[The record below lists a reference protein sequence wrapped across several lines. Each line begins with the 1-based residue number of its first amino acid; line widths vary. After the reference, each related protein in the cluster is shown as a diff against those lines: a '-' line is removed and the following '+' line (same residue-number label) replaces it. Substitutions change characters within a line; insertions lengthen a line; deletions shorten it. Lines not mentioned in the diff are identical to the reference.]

1 MPLRDGVL
9 GQPLS
14 NMAIPDM
21 AVGSTWKSRLVDQ
34 DRQRSIERF
43 LTGIRSKALAFATFR
58 LGDEET
64 ALDMVQETMMGFAK
78 VVDDY
83 PAEAW
88 TNLFYKILT
97 RRVTDWQRKSRWRQ
111 ALAPISLFSRLGCG
125 RDGDDDEANFEARI
139 ADTASDN
146 PVHAELMTGELA
158 ARFEAVL
165 ATLPPRQQEAYL
177 LRQWQG
183 LSTRETADI
192 MRCSEGS
199 VKTQLSRAMRT
210 LRDELGD
217 WLEEV

>member
-1 MPLRDGVL
+1 
-9 GQPLS
+9 
-14 NMAIPDM
+14 MAILDM
-21 AVGSTWKSRLVDQ
+21 AVGATRKSRLVDQ

-64 ALDMVQETMMGFAK
+64 ALDMVQDTMMGFVK
-78 VVDDY
+78 VADDY

-97 RRVTDWQRKSRWRQ
+97 RRITDWQRKSRWRQ
-111 ALAPISLFSRLGCG
+111 ALAPISLFSRVGG
-125 RDGDDDEANFEARI
+125 KHNDDDEANFEARI
-139 ADTASDN
+139 ADTTSDN
-146 PVHAELMTGELA
+146 PVHAELMSGELA
-158 ARFEAVL
+158 ARFEAAL

-210 LRDELGD
+210 LRDTLGD
-217 WLEEV
+217 WLEEE

>member
-1 MPLRDGVL
+1 
-9 GQPLS
+9 
-14 NMAIPDM
+14 M
-21 AVGSTWKSRLVDQ
+21 AVGSTRKSRLLDQ
-34 DRQRSIERF
+34 DQQRSIERF
-43 LTGIRSKALAFATFR
+43 LAGIRSRALAFATFR

-64 ALDMVQETMMGFAK
+64 ALDMVQDTMMGFVK

-97 RRVTDWQRKSRWRQ
+97 RRVSDWQRKQRWRQ
-111 ALAPISLFSRLGCG
+111 ALAPVSLFSRLGG
-125 RDGDDDEANFEARI
+125 GGDDDDDEPNFEARI

-146 PVHAELMTGELA
+146 PAHAELMTGELA
-158 ARFEAVL
+158 ARFEAAL

-199 VKTQLSRAMRT
+199 VKTQLSRAMRA
-210 LRDELGD
+210 LRDALGD
-217 WLEEV
+217 WLEEE